1 MILLQHNVNR
11 LCVNTNYRDD
21 TLIIHGGRAALVK
34 INVVFFFLSEL
45 AGGTPHTVGC
55 NVPEKLIRSCHAGNW

>member
-34 INVVFFFLSEL
+34 INVVFFFYL
-45 AGGTPHTVGC
+45 
-55 NVPEKLIRSCHAGNW
+55 NWQVAHLTQLDVTYLKN

>member
-34 INVVFFFLSEL
+34 INVVFFFF
-45 AGGTPHTVGC
+45 
-55 NVPEKLIRSCHAGNW
+55 I